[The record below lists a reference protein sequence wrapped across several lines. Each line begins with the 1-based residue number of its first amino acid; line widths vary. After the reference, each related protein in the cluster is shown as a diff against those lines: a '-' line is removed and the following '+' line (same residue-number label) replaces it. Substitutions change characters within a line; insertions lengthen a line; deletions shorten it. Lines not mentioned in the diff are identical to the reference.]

1 MQIIK
6 VFNKSY
12 DAPSGILS
20 SKFLTKNGR
29 KITLILGDSNLY
41 RIVKLLKTLSLKKE
55 SNLPLWR
62 VNLDIRSK
70 FRTL

>member
-20 SKFLTKNGR
+20 SKFITKNGR
-29 KITLILGDSNLY
+29 KITLVLSDSKLY
-41 RIVKLLKTLSLKKE
+41 RIVNFLYYVSLTK
-55 SNLPLWR
+55 
-62 VNLDIRSK
+62 V
-70 FRTL
+70 

>member
-20 SKFLTKNGR
+20 SKFITKNKR
-29 KITLILGDSNLY
+29 KITLILSDSNLY
-41 RIVKLLKTLSLKKE
+41 RIVKLLNNFKSEKGVKFA
-55 SNLPLWR
+55 PLT
-62 VNLDIRSK
+62 S
-70 FRTL
+70 